1 VIEDSEVDV
10 SFQADDV
17 LLQDTDLSN
26 LMVKTT
32 EDGKKEKR
40 KKKKEKKNVF
50 LPSPRRNGSA
60 RTTG

>member
-26 LMVKTT
+26 LMVN
-32 EDGKKEKR
+32 GWGKR
-40 KKKKEKKNVF
+40 K
-50 LPSPRRNGSA
+50 RR
-60 RTTG
+60 